1 MNISTKLKI
10 IPLCILVMT
19 LISSAIIQLSY
30 QGIHR
35 NASDSKKVVGVIVN
49 IYELSSL
56 TLEYLQYHEER
67 PFVQWQL
74 KNTELHTQLNW
85 LHGEDQNNDQILS
98 RLLSLQQKIT
108 TLFAQVVKE
117 HEPKLKNDNNVLHN
131 EQLVVHLQNQI
142 MVTLYSM
149 VSLAVDLSH
158 NMQHEQVKTH
168 KTVGWGLFWIN
179 IISGTVLV
187 ILSFSITRTILL
199 PLKELKDAADI
210 VGSGN
215 FDHQIRSKEMDEI
228 GVFSRSFDFMVRR
241 LQQETDKQYQLQ
253 NEVRHLDR
261 VAMLGTLTTS
271 IAHEINQPLAAIL
284 TNAQAAKRFLSFKEP
299 DLNEIEEALTDI
311 VADDKRAAEV
321 IRRLRTL
328 LSKNESQLENVD
340 INIIVREIISLVKSD
355 LMIRNIRLEEKYT
368 PDLPELYCDKI
379 QIQQVILNLVTN
391 SIDSVHQKSEENR
404 FIKVTT
410 RIYDLDFISIS
421 ICDSGL
427 GIHDSNTDLLFEP
440 FHTTKKHG
448 LGMGLPISKT
458 IVENHSGR
466 IWAENNSDGGA
477 TFTIILPVQGESTN
491 RAGYVKG

>member
-1 MNISTKLKI
+1 MKISTKLKI
-10 IPLCILVMT
+10 IPLCILITT

-30 QGIHR
+30 QGIYK
-35 NASDSKKVVGVIVN
+35 NTSDSKKVVGVIVN

-74 KNTELHTQLNW
+74 KNTELNAQLNW
-85 LHGEDQNNDQILS
+85 LHAEYQNNNQILS
-98 RLLSLQQKIT
+98 RLISLQQKIT
-108 TLFAQVVKE
+108 TLFTQVVQE
-117 HEPKLKNDNNVLHN
+117 HEQKQENDDSVLRN

-142 MVTLYSM
+142 TVTLYSM
-149 VSLAVDLSH
+149 VGLAVDLSY
-158 NMQHEQVKTH
+158 NVQHEQGKTH
-168 KTVGWGLFWIN
+168 KAIGWGLFWIN

-210 VGSGN
+210 IGSGN
-215 FDHQIRSKEMDEI
+215 FDHQIHSQEMDEI

-241 LQQETDKQYQLQ
+241 LHQETDKQHQLQ

-299 DLNEIEEALTDI
+299 DLKKIKEALTDI

-328 LSKNESQLENVD
+328 LSKNESHLENVD
-340 INIIVREIISLVKSD
+340 INIIVREITNIVKSD
-355 LMIRNIRLEEKYT
+355 LMIRNIGLEEEYT
-368 PDLPELYCDKI
+368 SDLPELYCDKI
-379 QIQQVILNLVTN
+379 QIQQVVLNLVTN
-391 SIDSVHQKSEENR
+391 SIDSVHQKSGENR
-404 FIKVTT
+404 LIKVIT
-410 RIYDLDFISIS
+410 RIYDLDFISVS

-427 GIHDSNTDLLFEP
+427 GVQDSNTDVLFEP
-440 FHTTKKHG
+440 FHTTKEQG

-458 IVENHSGR
+458 ILENHSGR

-477 TFTIILPVQGESTN
+477 TFTFILPAQNDSTN
-491 RAGYVKG
+491 RTGYVKG